1 MCKVTFPTGQFY
13 QYNGLPFCPQHYMQ
27 MQQQMMMQQ
36 QQQGGMQMGMQPGG
50 M

>member
-1 MCKVTFPTGQFY
+1 
-13 QYNGLPFCPQHYMQ
+13 MQ

-50 M
+50 MWFGYDDEIFI